1 MPLPHSGL
9 LSLRDLSQVI
19 SVSLWFGLRR
29 NASALISVVILSTLA
44 GGQTVTDREIADK
57 VFSMANAMRVA
68 AGVAPLQADQRI
80 SDAATLHVIE
90 FAKAGTPADQ
100 YGDEPWLL
108 ERLRMAEVRSG
119 AAGEILLKFADMDHL
134 PDQMKANALMTKILL
149 DPKFTL
155 AGFAATVN
163 GPTIY
168 VVGNF
173 LQLLENLSIEQV
185 EDLVVEVVQQRRV
198 AKKIMPFKV
207 VPMHQLH
214 GLACEMA
221 KKDSL
226 KVSPVSP
233 YVGKFIVEPSNGN
246 FFTLTFVTSDP
257 RNLPNS
263 IQGPTGDPTLNALS
277 VGVCFGT
284 THTYPSGMYW
294 VAMEIYS
301 FRSGPRD

>member
-1 MPLPHSGL
+1 M
-9 LSLRDLSQVI
+9 V
-19 SVSLWFGLRR
+19 
-29 NASALISVVILSTLA
+29 
-44 GGQTVTDREIADK
+44 
-57 VFSMANAMRVA
+57 NAMRVA

-80 SDAATLHVIE
+80 SDAATHHVIE

-100 YGDEPWLL
+100 YGEEPWLL

-149 DPKFTL
+149 NPKFTL
-155 AGFAATVN
+155 AGFAAQAN
-163 GPTIY
+163 GPTVY

-173 LQLLENLSIEQV
+173 LQPLENLSIEQV
-185 EDLVVEVVQQRRV
+185 EDLVVEVVQQRR
-198 AKKIMPFKV
+198 AAMKIMPYKV

-226 KVSPVSP
+226 KVSPIDP
-233 YVGKFIVEPSNGN
+233 YVGKFILNPSQD
-246 FFTLTFVTSDP
+246 FRTHTFATSDP

-263 IQGPTGDPTLNALS
+263 IQGPSSDPKLNALS
-277 VGVCFGT
+277 VGVCFGS

-294 VAMEIYS
+294 VVMEFYS